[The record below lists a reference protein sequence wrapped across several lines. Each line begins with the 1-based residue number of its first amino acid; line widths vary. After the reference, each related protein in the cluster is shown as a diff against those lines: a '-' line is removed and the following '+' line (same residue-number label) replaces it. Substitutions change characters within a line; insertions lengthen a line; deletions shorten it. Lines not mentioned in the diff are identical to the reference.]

1 MTRPVIN
8 KLLDDNNNEILDLN
22 GNWTSKAYE
31 LNNLKLLGI
40 QLNWV
45 DPSVEGSI
53 FLEYSCDTSIK
64 NEPAAWTVKTEVPL
78 DGTFGEL
85 TILDSDIPVNSYRI
99 RFVHSSGTSA
109 LTARIAT
116 KM

>member
-8 KLLDDNNNEILDLN
+8 KLLDDDNNEILDLN

-40 QLNWV
+40 QLKWANLAV
-45 DPSVEGSI
+45 QGVL
-53 FLEYSCDTSIK
+53 FLEYSCDTSVK
-64 NEPAAWTVKTEVPL
+64 NTPIAWTIKTQVIL
-78 DGTFGEL
+78 DGTFEDL
-85 TILDSDIPVNSYRI
+85 TILDSDIPVNSYRL

-109 LTARIAT
+109 LQARIAT
-116 KM
+116 KI